1 MQPYDPTAPRPAPG
15 AGWYPLRGEL
25 RYWDGREWTAHVAPI
40 SPPPA
45 TVPMAYQAPLPH
57 TTFVTDTRS
66 NGVEV
71 AFAWIFTVVTL
82 GYFLPWAVAAT
93 RGKSNSLAIALLNFL
108 LGWTFIGWVAALVM
122 ACMAHQTLAIQ
133 QRY

>member
-1 MQPYDPTAPRPAPG
+1 MQPYEPTVPLPSPG

-25 RYWDGREWTAHVAPI
+25 RYWDGREWTQHVAPM
-40 SPPPA
+40 SPPSAP
-45 TVPMAYQAPLPH
+45 VPMGYGAPQPY
-57 TTFVTDTRS
+57 TTITTQTRT

-71 AFAWIFTVVTL
+71 AFAWIFTVITV

-93 RGKSNSLAIALLNFL
+93 RGKSNSLAIALLNLL
-108 LGWTFIGWVAALVM
+108 LGWTLIGWVVALVM
-122 ACMAHQTLAIQ
+122 ACTAHQVVSIQ